1 MNTQDAVAAQAVIK
15 TLEYIEHL
23 AQSEEGLAQLNQSTM
38 GMCQVMF
45 DAMYELFG
53 DGDNLTPEYTAGRS
67 LWNDTN
73 RGLFEEW
80 PEFSGSTTYPVRVR
94 PFSNPRLVGNEHA
107 TDNGAEEWCE
117 SAGSQFNNSNIMF
130 SYNTEY
136 GRARLRLV
144 AYLRER
150 YQQAIDGVRPLPGV

>member
-38 GMCQVMF
+38 GLCQVMF

-80 PEFSGSTTYPVRVR
+80 PEFSGSTTYPVKVK
-94 PFSNPRLVGNEHA
+94 PFSNPRLF
-107 TDNGAEEWCE
+107 DNGAEEWCE
-117 SAGSQFNNSNIMF
+117 SAGSQFNNSDIMF
-130 SYNTEY
+130 GYTEY

-144 AYLRER
+144 TYLRER
-150 YQQAIDGVRPLPGV
+150 YQQAIDGVRALPGV